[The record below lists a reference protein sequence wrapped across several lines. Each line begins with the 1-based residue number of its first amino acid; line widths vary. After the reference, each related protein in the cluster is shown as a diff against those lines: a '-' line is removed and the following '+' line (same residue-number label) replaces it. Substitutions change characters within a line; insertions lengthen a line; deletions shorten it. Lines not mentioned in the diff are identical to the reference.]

1 MGSRNNC
8 FKMEE
13 ITAYLR
19 IDGNSLTE
27 MEKLMMQREER
38 VAGVT
43 SLSGE
48 RRWDRSCPGE
58 TLFKLQGTEPTHTSL
73 CRKKG
78 GKEINGRIEKSLTTP
93 RAVRYHRQQK

>member
-48 RRWDRSCPGE
+48 RRWDPV
-58 TLFKLQGTEPTHTSL
+58 
-73 CRKKG
+73 CRG
-78 GKEINGRIEKSLTTP
+78 DAGLTQWH
-93 RAVRYHRQQK
+93 RACAQNTFVNANNP